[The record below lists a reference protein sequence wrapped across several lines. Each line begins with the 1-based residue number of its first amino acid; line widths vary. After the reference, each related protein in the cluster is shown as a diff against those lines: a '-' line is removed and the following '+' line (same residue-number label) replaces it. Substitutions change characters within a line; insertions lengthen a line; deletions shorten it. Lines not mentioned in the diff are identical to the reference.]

1 MERQQQLLAAY
12 QQIYSLS
19 SQMIA
24 LAQTGRWEEARRTRI
39 RLRDGGGGKTAAFT
53 GQAGPSM
60 ALQEMLRNKLQQI
73 LDNET
78 ELKRLLQQRMDEL
91 KTLIEQSTRQNVV
104 NNTYG
109 QFHDRAL
116 LLLGNHRSD
125 KIDNTDENGLNSTM
139 RYYSRVTLGY

>member
-12 QQIYSLS
+12 QQVFSLS

-24 LAQTGRWEEARRTRI
+24 LAQTERWEDLVELELSYVTAVER
-39 RLRDGGGGKTAAFT
+39 TAAFT

-60 ALQEMLRNKLQQI
+60 ALQELLHHKLQQI

-78 ELKRLLQQRMDEL
+78 ELKRLLQQRMNQLKEL
-91 KTLIEQSTRQNVV
+91 IGQSTRQNVV
-104 NNTYG
+104 NNTYR

-116 LLLGNHRSD
+116 LLGDPQVR
-125 KIDNTDENGLNSTM
+125 
-139 RYYSRVTLGY
+139 